1 MSEIYS
7 KLALKFAQKA
17 IGVDKEIPGFYDPK
31 TEYYNFDAL
40 WQDIII
46 KSKVIAKI
54 KEFIA
59 TDVGGLYTVSRIL
72 ATDTVTINYSF
83 GSIPIISAVCDLLKK
98 DLLIWSENPETHKA
112 GHKMFGK
119 LTDKDEVIIIHD
131 LLREAITIT
140 DIVNTLSST
149 SKCKIKGIVVLVNT
163 TDKTELSQLGDF
175 SIKYPV
181 PIYSFISPKDI
192 EPTSCARCE

>member
-1 MSEIYS
+1 MSEIYG
-7 KLALKFAQKA
+7 KLALKFARKVTG
-17 IGVDKEIPGFYDPK
+17 IEKEIAGFYDPK

-40 WQDIII
+40 WQDLII
-46 KSKVIAKI
+46 KSKVIAKV

-59 TDVGGLYTVSRIL
+59 TEVDGLFTISKIL

-83 GSIPIISAVCDLLKK
+83 GSIPIISQVCDLLKK
-98 DLLIWSENPETHKA
+98 DMIIWSENPDTSKV
-112 GHKMFGK
+112 GPKMFGK
-119 LTDKDEVIIIHD
+119 LTDKDEVLIVHD

-149 SKCKIKGIVVLVNT
+149 SKCKIKGIVVLLNT
-163 TDKTELSQLGDF
+163 TDRTELSQLGNF

-181 PIYSFISPKDI
+181 PIYSFVSNRDLEYI
-192 EPTSCARCE
+192 SCARCE